1 MTKLPSLAGLEGLL
15 NLDRQGVDIR
25 PTLLRVIT
33 DQYMQTPV
41 HTPDEERQFTELAL
55 RLLDETDISTRA
67 AVSTRLARLA
77 CAPRPIVLQLA
88 RDVLEVAEPMLR
100 QSSCLTPDD
109 LSAIAA
115 ERGPSYAELIAM
127 RPKPAIPAPLIAP
140 TVAPLVAALNTPA
153 AITATEVVT
162 AIEVATATAE
172 IAPTIDIAAPTEV
185 AATEVV
191 ARPIAPAAPP
201 HAAPVI
207 AQAPSVPD
215 DDAPPPESTATV
227 EAWELCELFF
237 AASAEERRLILTTL
251 DYVPN
256 RPTNPPQALL
266 RTEVWRLESA
276 ALQHNTDAVVR
287 DLERALGVSN
297 RLARR
302 IIADELGEPVVVAAK
317 ALALPADVLQRM
329 LLFMNPRVG
338 QSVDRVYEL
347 AALYQE
353 ITIGAAQG
361 LIDIWQDAD
370 PAQPHTTQA
379 HTAPHVTQWQN
390 TVERARQALSEITR
404 RAPVRA
410 EHKEPISIVAP
421 RRVIG
426 TDAI

>member
-1 MTKLPSLAGLEGLL
+1 MTKLPSLAGLEGLI

-33 DQYMQTPV
+33 DQYMQTPI

-67 AVSTRLARLA
+67 AVSTRLARHA

-127 RPKPAIPAPLIAP
+127 RPKPAIPAPSIVPA
-140 TVAPLVAALNTPA
+140 VAPLVSALNAPA
-153 AITATEVVT
+153 AVTATEVNAAAPEIAAT
-162 AIEVATATAE
+162 IEVA
-172 IAPTIDIAAPTEV
+172 APIVVVAPTEV
-185 AATEVV
+185 VTTEVV
-191 ARPIAPAAPP
+191 APPITPVLTP

-207 AQAPSVPD
+207 AQAPSAPD
-215 DDAPPPESTATV
+215 DDAPPESMATV

-287 DLERALGVSN
+287 DLERSLGVSN
-297 RLARR
+297 RLAHR
-302 IIADELGEPVVVAAK
+302 IVADELGEPVVVAAK

-353 ITIGAAQG
+353 ITVGAAQS

-379 HTAPHVTQWQN
+379 HTATHVTQWQN